1 MNDVVLVVDDSPEI
15 RELFSFAFSMYKI
28 NSLLAENGAH
38 GLQVYKANKDKIK
51 IVISD
56 IKMPEMDGIQFCKE
70 LKKMSDSVY
79 VILMTGYAGSYVWDE
94 IVLSGAS
101 NFFKK
106 PFNVLEIIAAIK
118 NISKEL
124 LYIQEME
131 SKAMNYPDSSEE
143 KDQYTKEIQ
152 TIKSSIYNQIA
163 SKKESL

>member
-94 IVLSGAS
+94 IVSSGAS

-131 SKAMNYPDSSEE
+131 LKAMNYPDSSEE
-143 KDQYTKEIQ
+143 KEHYSKEIR
-152 TIKSSIYNQIA
+152 TLRASIYNQIA
-163 SKKESL
+163 SKKETL